1 MLSSAMVRAYCHK
14 VIKLSACLQTYAPEK
29 ESVSNVHGVRADFLT
44 EGLRRAEHAK
54 LQGDNTVDPEKN
66 AETRVYYIGKLLWA
80 KGLDIMLELEDYY
93 KQCTNKYFAID
104 IYGSGPDQK
113 DITKAFHGRRKAGEE
128 ASGGTTG
135 YFSSSRMSIMRT
147 ALSLGGGTADASSST
162 EPTASDESAAND
174 GDYD

>member
-44 EGLRRAEHAK
+44 EGLRRAEHTK
-54 LQGDNTVDPEKN
+54 LQDGDNLVDPEYGDD
-66 AETRVYYIGKLLWA
+66 TRVYYIGKLLWA

-113 DITKAFHGRRKAGEE
+113 DITKAFHGRRKVGEE
-128 ASGGTTG
+128 HRRCNRQHG
-135 YFSSSRMSIMRT
+135 SS
-147 ALSLGGGTADASSST
+147 
-162 EPTASDESAAND
+162 E
-174 GDYD
+174 